1 MILSGAYPNKEKNYV
16 SLWGGTG
23 LRGSGALLLLEGSDD
38 LTDLATQ
45 TNGVALRNEDH
56 AVEGVCDDEDGEV
69 TSTELHIRDEL
80 GEDRTLVIKTE
91 DCTLGKTCKVLWTVA
106 ALARLILEEED
117 EATAPVLEDFTLC
130 DDVLQRMVR
139 RLFASPE
146 DAEDI
151 VATACRR
158 EDGLFLTS
166 GGCELLGLRQV
177 LSFTIVGVEILCIE
191 ATEDCYSRGV
201 ATHKE
206 LLIGRLPCLDI
217 EGAHIHQ
224 DATARQT

>member
-1 MILSGAYPNKEKNYV
+1 M
-16 SLWGGTG
+16 
-23 LRGSGALLLLEGSDD
+23 
-38 LTDLATQ
+38 
-45 TNGVALRNEDH
+45 
-56 AVEGVCDDEDGEV
+56 
-69 TSTELHIRDEL
+69 
-80 GEDRTLVIKTE
+80 
-91 DCTLGKTCKVLWTVA
+91 
-106 ALARLILEEED
+106 
-117 EATAPVLEDFTLC
+117 LEDFTLGN
-130 DDVLQRMVR
+130 DVLKRMVR
-139 RLFASPE
+139 WLFACPE

-166 GGCELLGLRQV
+166 GGYELLGLRQI
-177 LSFTIVGVEILCIE
+177 LSFTIVGIEVLSIE